1 MIPQILKRLFL
12 ISCRFVFYHT
22 LNDLRKY
29 LHFYIGCSTNQG
41 LFVGIR
47 KDILFIQTHQDS
59 IEEYDIKA
67 LGNTLFLYLQQLSDL
82 SMEQSKQLIEN
93 GLVIGRPHGYAFT
106 NQAFLYLISV
116 SVDLFGLVNAG
127 YAKDIKSLS

>member
-1 MIPQILKRLFL
+1 M
-12 ISCRFVFYHT
+12 
-22 LNDLRKY
+22 
-29 LHFYIGCSTNQG
+29 
-41 LFVGIR
+41 
-47 KDILFIQTHQDS
+47 LFIQTHQGS

-116 SVDLFGLVNAG
+116 CVDLFGLVNAG